1 MQFSNENDVP
11 FLNGANYQQS
21 RLLNYAYLIFG
32 KCSRILLIT
41 NKVKWRS
48 VEDCL
53 IDTMP
58 PLMTGQVSSY
68 TPILEN
74 NSDDCVCRVKCV
86 LVGDGA
92 VGKTSLIIGY
102 TTNAYP
108 REYMPTAYD
117 KYSGK

>member
-1 MQFSNENDVP
+1 
-11 FLNGANYQQS
+11 
-21 RLLNYAYLIFG
+21 
-32 KCSRILLIT
+32 
-41 NKVKWRS
+41 
-48 VEDCL
+48 
-53 IDTMP
+53 MP

-68 TPILEN
+68 TPILES

-117 KYSGK
+117 KYSGREFSIFFKFLFIYLLIRYDYDIHIS